1 MVSRSHRDV
10 VTWNSELEFETIY
23 MLQEIL
29 NIAIFQLNLVWEN
42 PAANRSK
49 MDEFLQK
56 IGGTTDVVFLP
67 EMFTTGFS
75 MNVSELAEPMDG
87 KTIQWMKKRCQEH
100 QLALCGSL
108 IIQENGQY
116 FNRLVFVEPSGEV
129 QIYNKRHLFTMGNEE
144 NYFQKGMER
153 LIVHYKGWR
162 ICPLI
167 CYDLRF
173 PVWSRNR
180 NEYDLLVY
188 SASWPQSRKDVW
200 NTLLKARA
208 IENQSYVVGANR
220 VGVDGEKIAY
230 SGNSQI
236 FDAKGKCLSESKE
249 GEEMIVSAE
258 ISYSE
263 LVKFRTSFPVLN
275 DADSFSIE

>member
-1 MVSRSHRDV
+1 
-10 VTWNSELEFETIY
+10 

-29 NIAIFQLNLVWEN
+29 HIALFQLDLVWEN
-42 PAANRSK
+42 PKANREK
-49 MDEFLQK
+49 IDQWFQK
-56 IGGTTDVVFLP
+56 VSQTTDLVFLP

-75 MNVSELAEPMDG
+75 MNVLELAEPMNG
-87 KTIQWMKKRCQEH
+87 ETVQWMKKHCAEH

-108 IIQENGQY
+108 IIKEEEKY

-129 QIYNKRHLFTMGNEE
+129 HFYNKRHLFTMGQEE
-144 NYFQKGMER
+144 SHFEQGIER

-167 CYDLRF
+167 CYDVRF

-188 SASWPQSRKDVW
+188 AANWPLNRDEVW

-208 IENQSYVVGANR
+208 IENQSYVAGVNR
-220 VGVDGEKIAY
+220 VGVDGQMIHY
-230 SGNSQI
+230 SGYSQI
-236 FDAKGKCLSESKE
+236 LNAKGNCIATTNE
-249 GEEMIVSAE
+249 GNEGIVEAE
-258 ISYSE
+258 ISWSE
-263 LVKFRTSFPVLN
+263 LEKFRSSFPVLN
-275 DADSFSIE
+275 DADTFNLK

>member
-1 MVSRSHRDV
+1 MTH
-10 VTWNSELEFETIY
+10 EL
-23 MLQEIL
+23 L
-29 NIAIFQLNLVWEN
+29 NIALFQLDLVWEN

-49 MDEFLQK
+49 IDQLLQK
-56 IGGTTDVVFLP
+56 SDEITDIVFLP

-87 KTIQWMKKRCQEH
+87 ETVQWMKQRSSER

-108 IIQENGQY
+108 IIGENGKFY
-116 FNRLVFVEPSGEV
+116 NRTLFVEPSGE
-129 QIYNKRHLFTMGNEE
+129 IHFYNKRHLFTMGSEE
-144 NYFQKGMER
+144 SHFQKGTER
-153 LIVHYKGWR
+153 LIIQYKGWR

-188 SASWPQSRKDVW
+188 SANWPQNRNDVW

-208 IENQSYVVGANR
+208 IENQCYVVGVNR
-220 VGVDGEKIAY
+220 VGTDDQGIDY
-230 SGNSQI
+230 SGDSQV
-236 FDAKGKCLSESKE
+236 FCPKGKQLAKSLSDH
-249 GEEMIVSAE
+249 EELLSA
-258 ISYSE
+258 SLS
-263 LVKFRTSFPVLN
+263 FREMTDFGHKFPVLN
-275 DADSFSIE
+275 DADNFYLGEK